1 MKQMNLLSDTDAD
14 WLMQIVKGNARTDA
28 TYHRGQICAIERVEH
43 AVRAVTVFLRAL
55 LGMRMSAHVML
66 IWLLMVA
73 DTSALDSDKHMN
85 KTIL

>member
-1 MKQMNLLSDTDAD
+1 
-14 WLMQIVKGNARTDA
+14 MQIVKGNARTDA

-66 IWLLMVA
+66 I
-73 DTSALDSDKHMN
+73 
-85 KTIL
+85 

>member
-1 MKQMNLLSDTDAD
+1 MATAKAILTALLLSLFVLQFVQAHEI
-14 WLMQIVKGNARTDA
+14 MIVKGNARTDA

-66 IWLLMVA
+66 I
-73 DTSALDSDKHMN
+73 
-85 KTIL
+85 